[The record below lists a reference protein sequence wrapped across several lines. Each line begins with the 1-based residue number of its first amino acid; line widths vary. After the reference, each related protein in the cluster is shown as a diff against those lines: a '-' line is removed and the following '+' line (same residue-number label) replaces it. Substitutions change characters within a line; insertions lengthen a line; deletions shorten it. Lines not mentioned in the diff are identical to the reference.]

1 MALTDFLTQIADS
14 IRSKDGT
21 TESIP
26 AIDFPQRILDIPSGS
41 GSAVDF
47 AFGTV
52 TPTADTQTIEIEHG
66 LGHKPTLFCLY
77 AIDGI
82 QAINSSTC
90 SCIRN
95 DYGDLGDGCYS
106 SARMYNGIISQSY
119 LDKRIS
125 TANETKCTF
134 ITGYNTHYFRSGW
147 TFYWIAR

>member
-1 MALTDFLTQIADS
+1 MDIISLLTQIADS

-21 TESIP
+21 TELIN
-26 AIDFPQRILDIPSGS
+26 AQDMPQRILDIPTSGTTI
-41 GSAVDF
+41 DF
-47 AFGTV
+47 KFGTV
-52 TPTADTQTIEIEHG
+52 TLSADTQTIEIEHG

-77 AIDGI
+77 AIGGI
-82 QAINSSTC
+82 QDINSSTC

-95 DYGDLGDGCYS
+95 DYGDFGSGCYS
-106 SARMYNGIISQSY
+106 SARMYNGSISQSY
-119 LDKRIS
+119 IDTRIS

>member
-1 MALTDFLTQIADS
+1 MALTDLLTQIADS

-21 TESIP
+21 TEPIP
-26 AIDFPQRILDIPSGS
+26 AMDFPQRILNIPSG
-41 GSAVDF
+41 GAVDF

-52 TPTADTQTIEIEHG
+52 TLTADTQTIEIEHG

-77 AIDGI
+77 AVDGI

-90 SCIRN
+90 SCIRT
-95 DYGDLGDGCYS
+95 DYGDLGGGCYS

-119 LDKRIS
+119 LDRRLS

-134 ITGYNTHYFRSGW
+134 ITGYDTHYFRSGW

>member
-1 MALTDFLTQIADS
+1 MDIISLLQQIADS

-21 TESIP
+21 TELIHAP
-26 AIDFPQRILDIPSGS
+26 DMPQRILDIPSGS
-41 GSAVDF
+41 AVDF
-47 AFGTV
+47 TFGTI
-52 TPTADTQTIEIEHG
+52 TLTADTQTIEIEHG

-82 QAINSSTC
+82 QDINSSTC
-90 SCIRN
+90 SCIRT

-106 SARMYNGIISQSY
+106 SARMYSGSISQSY
-119 LDKRIS
+119 DGSRIS
-125 TANETKCTF
+125 TADETKCTF

>member
-1 MALTDFLTQIADS
+1 MALTDFFTQIADS
-14 IRSKDGT
+14 IRRKDGT

-77 AIDGI
+77 VIDGI
-82 QAINSSTC
+82 QHINSSTC

-95 DYGDLGDGCYS
+95 DYGDLGGGCYS

-119 LDKRIS
+119 IDTRIS
-125 TANETKCTF
+125 TADETKCTF
-134 ITGYNTHYFRSGW
+134 ITGHNTHYFRSGW

>member
-1 MALTDFLTQIADS
+1 MALTDLLTQIADS

-21 TESIP
+21 TEPIP
-26 AIDFPQRILDIPSGS
+26 AIDFPQRILDIPSGR
-41 GSAVDF
+41 AVDF
-47 AFGTV
+47 ASGTV
-52 TPTADTQTIEIEHG
+52 TLKEDTQTIEIEHG

-90 SCIRN
+90 SCIAN
-95 DYGDLGDGCYS
+95 NYGDLGGGCYS

-119 LDKRIS
+119 DGSRIS
-125 TANETKCTF
+125 TADETKCTF

>member
-21 TESIP
+21 TEPIP

-41 GSAVDF
+41 AVDF
-47 AFGTV
+47 TFGTV

-82 QAINSSTC
+82 QDINSSTC
-90 SCIRN
+90 SCICN
-95 DYGDLGDGCYS
+95 DYGDLGSGCYS
-106 SARMYNGIISQSY
+106 SARMYNGSISQSY
-119 LDKRIS
+119 EKTRIS
-125 TANETKCTF
+125 TADETKCTF
-134 ITGYNTHYFRSGW
+134 ITGYDTHYFRSGW

>member
-1 MALTDFLTQIADS
+1 MALTDLLTQIADS

-21 TESIP
+21 TEPIP

-41 GSAVDF
+41 AVDF

-52 TPTADTQTIEIEHG
+52 TLTADTQTIEIEHG

-82 QAINSSTC
+82 QGINSSTC
-90 SCIRN
+90 SCIRI
-95 DYGDLGDGCYS
+95 DYGDLGGGCYS

-119 LDKRIS
+119 IDTRIS
-125 TANETKCTF
+125 TADETKCTF
-134 ITGYNTHYFRSGW
+134 ITGYDTHYFRSGW

>member
-21 TESIP
+21 TEPIP

-41 GSAVDF
+41 AVDF
-47 AFGTV
+47 VFGTV

-90 SCIRN
+90 SCIRT
-95 DYGDLGDGCYS
+95 DYGDLGSGCYS
-106 SARMYNGIISQSY
+106 SARMYNGSIYQSY
-119 LDKRIS
+119 DSARTS
-125 TANETKCTF
+125 TADEIKCTF
-134 ITGYNTHYFRSGW
+134 ITGYDTHYFRSGW

>member
-1 MALTDFLTQIADS
+1 MALTDLLTQIADS

-21 TESIP
+21 TEPIP

-41 GSAVDF
+41 AVDF

-52 TPTADTQTIEIEHG
+52 TLTADTQTIEIEHG

-82 QAINSSTC
+82 QNINSSTC

-95 DYGDLGDGCYS
+95 DYGDFGSGCYS
-106 SARMYNGIISQSY
+106 SARMYNGSIYQSY
-119 LDKRIS
+119 DASRTS
-125 TANETKCTF
+125 TADETKCTF
-134 ITGYNTHYFRSGW
+134 ITGHGAHYFRSGW